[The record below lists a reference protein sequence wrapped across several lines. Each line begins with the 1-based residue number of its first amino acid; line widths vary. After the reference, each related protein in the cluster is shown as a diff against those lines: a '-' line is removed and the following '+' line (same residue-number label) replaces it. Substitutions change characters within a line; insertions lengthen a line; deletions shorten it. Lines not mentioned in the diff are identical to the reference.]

1 MANRRMFSLDVI
13 DTDAFLDMPC
23 SARLLYFDLG
33 MRADDEGF
41 LRDAQKIQRFTGATK
56 DDMNVL
62 VARGFVI
69 PFESGVVVIRHW
81 KQHNYI
87 PKDRFRP
94 TQCLHEKASLSQ
106 DELKNYVLLPEPVYK
121 PDTGCIQTADNAYT
135 QVRLGKDIDNIMVAD
150 APSSKKK
157 RFTPPTVDEVAAYCK
172 ERQNGI
178 DPQAFIDHYTAS
190 GWMRGK
196 TPIKD
201 WKACVRTW
209 EKNRANEAPSAQ
221 KGANSFADFG
231 FEQF

>member
-13 DTDAFLDMPC
+13 DTDEFLDMPC

-41 LRDAQKIQRFTGATK
+41 LRDAQKIMRFTNATK

-69 PFESGVVVIRHW
+69 PFPTGVVVVRHW

-94 TQCLHEKASLSQ
+94 TQCLQEKASLSQ
-106 DELKNYVLLPEPVYK
+106 DKLGNYVLLSESVDK
-121 PDTGCIQTADNAYT
+121 LDTICIQSVDKPYT
-135 QVRLGKDIDNIMVAD
+135 QDRLGKVIDNIVVAD
-150 APSSKKK
+150 APPAKKSS
-157 RFTPPTVDEVAAYCK
+157 RFVPPTVDEVAAYCS
-172 ERQNGI
+172 ERSNGL
-178 DPQAFIDHYTAS
+178 DPQAFVDHYAAS

-201 WKACVRTW
+201 WRACVRTW
-209 EKNRANEAPSAQ
+209 EKNRSQTPSSAA
-221 KGANSFADFG
+221 GGVNG
-231 FEQF
+231 FDGYERF

>member
-121 PDTGCIQTADNAYT
+121 SDTSCIQTVDNTYT
-135 QVRLGKDIDNIMVAD
+135 QDRLGKDIDSIIVAD
-150 APSSKKK
+150 APPAKKK
-157 RFTPPTVDEVAAYCK
+157 RFIPPTVDEVASYCK

-178 DPQAFIDHYTAS
+178 DAQQFVDHYAAS

-209 EKNRANEAPSAQ
+209 ERNRANEAPPVQ